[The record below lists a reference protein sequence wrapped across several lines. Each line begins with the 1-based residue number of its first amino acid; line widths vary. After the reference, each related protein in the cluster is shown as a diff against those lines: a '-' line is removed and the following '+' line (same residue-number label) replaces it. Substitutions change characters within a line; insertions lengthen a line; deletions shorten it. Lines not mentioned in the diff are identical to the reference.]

1 MQITKWSIDCRMQ
14 AARSIQSRKIIVV
27 DNKNTAK
34 ARDIFLAKSA
44 KMLIFFYM
52 YLIVSTPL
60 CVSLC
65 KMRSFKMKTQMGVN
79 RVNFEVL

>member
-1 MQITKWSIDCRMQ
+1 MQNTKWSIDCRMQ

-44 KMLIFFYM
+44 KMLIFFLHVPNCEY
-52 YLIVSTPL
+52 S
-60 CVSLC
+60 SLC
-65 KMRSFKMKTQMGVN
+65 FT
-79 RVNFEVL
+79 L

>member
-1 MQITKWSIDCRMQ
+1 MVNRLQNASCKKHSTG
-14 AARSIQSRKIIVV
+14 KIIVV

-44 KMLIFFYM
+44 KMLIFFFYI
-52 YLIVSTPL
+52 YLIVTTPF
-60 CVSLC
+60 CVSRC

-79 RVNFEVL
+79 SVNLEVL